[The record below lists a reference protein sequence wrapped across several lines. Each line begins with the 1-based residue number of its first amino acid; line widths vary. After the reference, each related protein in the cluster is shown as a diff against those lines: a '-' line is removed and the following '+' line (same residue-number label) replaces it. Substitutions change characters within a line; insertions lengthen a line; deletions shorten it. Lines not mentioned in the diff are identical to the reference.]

1 MVVGGSQQ
9 KTLDP
14 GFMLLG
20 TRQQGVPVILRELVL
35 PDKFDPVSPS
45 FTVKSLGI
53 NYFAPWLDDEAIQL
67 KLSYQEAI
75 TLWTTWPTS
84 LCAERIKLIRK
95 QFNDKLIDLRQK
107 WEEKINNCRIMD
119 HRTAEKALKLNA
131 TQYKELLLFT
141 YPVIVSLLNSF
152 NYSVKCEYI
161 SHVGIQLDINS
172 KFVEVFRM
180 LLSETGQ
187 EPQQQQNNAPPYCS
201 MPASSSNKRS
211 HHNYH
216 PYDLNQNHH
225 YHRQRH
231 HHYQDSLNIP
241 RTMMKPSDRQPFSYY
256 IPNDVHMT
264 PQDNRRIHEV
274 AYQNYFHGS

>member
-1 MVVGGSQQ
+1 MSSDGTKKPSEDNEKLPEDIKKSSSSRVNFMIQEASKLEVSGISQLYNCVRQRMMDVG
-9 KTLDP
+9 
-14 GFMLLG
+14 LLEDN
-20 TRQQGVPVILRELVL
+20 RNLRNTI
-35 PDKFDPVSPS
+35 D
-45 FTVKSLGI
+45 
-53 NYFAPWLDDEAIQL
+53 APWLDDEAIQL

-95 QFNDKLIDLRQK
+95 QFNEKLIDLRQK

-141 YPVIVSLLNSF
+141 S
-152 NYSVKCEYI
+152 
-161 SHVGIQLDINS
+161 
-172 KFVEVFRM
+172 
-180 LLSETGQ
+180 GQ
-187 EPQQQQNNAPPYCS
+187 EHQHQQNNVPPYCS

-241 RTMMKPSDRQPFSYY
+241 RTMMKQSDRQPFSYY
-256 IPNDVHMT
+256 IPNDVNMT
-264 PQDNRRIHEV
+264 PQDNRRIHGV